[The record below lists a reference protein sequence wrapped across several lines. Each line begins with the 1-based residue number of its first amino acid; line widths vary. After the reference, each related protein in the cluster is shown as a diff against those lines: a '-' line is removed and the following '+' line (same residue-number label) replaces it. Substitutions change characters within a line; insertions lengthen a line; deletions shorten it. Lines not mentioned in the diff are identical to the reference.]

1 MFNDRGGA
9 ARGSRPA
16 DQRCFDHAEKLMRH
30 ATIARDALED
40 GIVRPLRAIA
50 GDWRADPLVDRSPI
64 GVAKARQANR
74 RRPVRA
80 LR

>member
-40 GIVRPLRAIA
+40 GIVRPFAQLPEIGA
-50 GDWRADPLVDRSPI
+50 PI
-64 GVAKARQANR
+64 LWLIARQS
-74 RRPVRA
+74 V
-80 LR
+80 